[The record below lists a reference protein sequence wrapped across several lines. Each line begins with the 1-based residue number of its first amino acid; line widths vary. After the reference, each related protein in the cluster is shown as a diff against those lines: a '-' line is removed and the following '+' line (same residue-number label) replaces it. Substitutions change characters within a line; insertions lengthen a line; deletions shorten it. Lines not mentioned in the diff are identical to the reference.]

1 MIRKEDVVLR
11 LNTLGYN
18 ADNGDTLTLEM
29 SIRGTEE
36 YIKNYCN
43 IKKIPCRLYNT
54 AVDMCCGVFL
64 KTKNSIGALEG
75 YDVKSALVNVTE
87 GDVSISY
94 GKGTSSQE
102 LFNML
107 IDKLTDKE
115 GLLVCCRK
123 LSW

>member
-1 MIRKEDVVLR
+1 MIRKDDVVLR
-11 LNTLGYN
+11 LNTLGY
-18 ADNGDTLTLEM
+18 DPDDGDELTLEM
-29 SIRGTEE
+29 SMRGTEE

-43 IKKIPCRLYNT
+43 INKIPHRLYST
-54 AVDMCCGVFL
+54 AVDMCCGTFL
-64 KTKNSIGALEG
+64 KTKYSIGALED
-75 YDVKSALVNVTE
+75 YDIKGALVNVTE
-87 GDVSISY
+87 GDVSVSY
-94 GKGTSSQE
+94 GKGLSGDE